1 MEKKTASAI
10 TLTLL
15 LTSMLTLTFNIQ
27 PVKATGGTVY
37 IRADG
42 SIDPPDAPISTLDN
56 VTYTFTDNIYDSIVV
71 ERDNIVVDG
80 AGYTV
85 TGSGS
90 GNGITLTDRSNV
102 TVGNMT
108 IKNFAYGIGL
118 YSSSNNTLSGNNIT
132 NNYVGIYLHASSNNN
147 IANNTVTNNRD
158 FGIWLRESSVNRIS
172 GNNITNN
179 RDGIDLSGSSNNTI
193 SGNLFMRDGLSV
205 WDSYGN
211 VVVDNFVNG
220 KPLVYLEDVSHQ
232 SVGDAG
238 QVILVNCQHITVENL
253 NPSNTNIG
261 VQLWQTNNTI
271 IQGNNITANNE
282 HGIWLY
288 KSSNN
293 SVIGNN
299 ITNNGYGIYLY
310 ESSNNSV
317 SGNNVTNNYYSGIV
331 LPGPSNNNS
340 ILGNNVTAN
349 YYHGISL
356 SWSSNN
362 SILGNNVTANG
373 YNGIDLSWFSN
384 DNSVHGNN
392 VTNNWKGIYLDRC
405 SNNTFRTNHMSSN
418 GLNFGVGGEIL
429 SHFINDIDASN
440 TVDDK
445 LIYYLVNRQNEI
457 VPLDAG
463 YVALINSTNVT
474 ALNLNLKNNY
484 EGILLAYTN
493 NSLIT
498 GSIITNNDHGMKLV
512 YSFNNTIS
520 GNSIDNNYYRGMLL
534 DGSSYNTVTNNT
546 VTNSGGSGVYISY
559 SSNHNMILGNNIT
572 NNAYGI
578 YVASSSSNTI
588 CKNNIV
594 NNIPYGIYIHY
605 SSNNVVYHNNFI
617 NNAVQVYSVGSVNV
631 WDDGYPSGGN
641 HWSDYVSVDVKNGI
655 GQDLPGSDGIGDTPY
670 TIDAD
675 NVDRYPL
682 MNPYGAP
689 PPVTYALT
697 ITATVG
703 GTTDPAPGTYGYTAN
718 STVQVTAIPAANYL
732 FDYWELDSVNV
743 GSANPYSVLMDKNH
757 ALKAVFSLIPSPLSA
772 SISPLSASLLVG
784 QSVTFTSTVSG
795 GYTPYSYQWYLNGN
809 PVSGATSASWTFT
822 PTTSGIYYVHL
833 KVTDAK
839 ANTAQSDTARIT
851 AATVP
856 VGGYSIPIQVQ
867 TKTEPVLPYIALIAT
882 LTAIFTKLRPKTKRK
897 H

>member
-1 MEKKTASAI
+1 MKRLVSGI
-10 TLTLL
+10 MLTLL
-15 LTSMLTLTFNIQ
+15 ITSVLMSAFNIQ
-27 PVKATGGTVY
+27 PVKAEGTIY

-42 SIDPPDAPISTLDN
+42 SIDPPTAPISTVDN
-56 VTYTFTDNIYDSIVV
+56 VTYTLTGNVTSDADGIVA

-80 AGYTV
+80 TVYTV

-118 YSSSNNTLSGNNIT
+118 YSSSNDTLSDNNIT

-158 FGIWLRESSVNRIS
+158 FGIWLRESSINRIS

-288 KSSNN
+288 ESSNN

-299 ITNNGYGIYLY
+299 VTDNGYGIYLY

-317 SGNNVTNNYYSGIV
+317 SGNNVTNNYYSGIS
-331 LPGPSNNNS
+331 LPGPSN
-340 ILGNNVTAN
+340 
-349 YYHGISL
+349 
-356 SWSSNN
+356 NN

-384 DNSVHGNN
+384 DNSVYGNN

-405 SNNTFRTNHMSSN
+405 SNNTFRTNHMNSN

-474 ALNLNLKNNY
+474 ALDLNLTNNP

-559 SSNHNMILGNNIT
+559 SSNHNMVLGNNIT

-588 CKNNIV
+588 CENNIV

-617 NNAVQVYSVGSVNV
+617 INAVQVYSVGSVNV

-641 HWSDYVSVDVKNGI
+641 YWNDFTGVDLFGGAYQNET
-655 GQDLPGSDGIGDTPY
+655 GSDGIGDTPY
-670 TIDAD
+670 VIDGNNRD
-675 NVDRYPL
+675 NYPL
-682 MNPYGAP
+682 MSPYGR
-689 PPVTYALT
+689 LT
-697 ITATVG
+697 GDLNDDGKVDVKDLILFVKAFGSYPTHPRWNPKADLNNDEK
-703 GTTDPAPGTYGYTAN
+703 TD
-718 STVQVTAIPAANYL
+718 IK
-732 FDYWELDSVNV
+732 D
-743 GSANPYSVLMDKNH
+743 
-757 ALKAVFSLIPSPLSA
+757 LI
-772 SISPLSASLLVG
+772 LLV
-784 QSVTFTSTVSG
+784 
-795 GYTPYSYQWYLNGN
+795 
-809 PVSGATSASWTFT
+809 
-822 PTTSGIYYVHL
+822 
-833 KVTDAK
+833 
-839 ANTAQSDTARIT
+839 
-851 AATVP
+851 
-856 VGGYSIPIQVQ
+856 
-867 TKTEPVLPYIALIAT
+867 
-882 LTAIFTKLRPKTKRK
+882 K
-897 H
+897 HFGEHYP